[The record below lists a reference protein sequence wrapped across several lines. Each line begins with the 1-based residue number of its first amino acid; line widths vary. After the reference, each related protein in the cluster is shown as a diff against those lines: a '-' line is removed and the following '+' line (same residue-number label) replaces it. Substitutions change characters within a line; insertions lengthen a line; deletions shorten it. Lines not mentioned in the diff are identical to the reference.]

1 MKGQVFITTD
11 KDIWDFKIFSMAIVA
26 AIWIYV
32 RELDYYK
39 ALPEKDIKTSI
50 LIFIWAYLTLI
61 EPYFL
66 LVGLAILYNF
76 GDRL

>member
-1 MKGQVFITTD
+1 MT
-11 KDIWDFKIFSMAIVA
+11 DIWDFKIFSMALVA

-66 LVGLAILYNF
+66 LVGLGLLYFF
-76 GDRL
+76 GIRNHD